1 MGEKRRRRMR
11 RENDKWIGKKI
22 NEWTIEGSVSRKGE
36 GIKWICRCSCGRE
49 KEQKA
54 WNVKSGNSRMC
65 KACSG
70 KLRRRGS
77 EASFMREGEEKTN
90 GNKDNK

>member
-1 MGEKRRRRMR
+1 MR
-11 RENDKWIGKKI
+11 RENDKWIGRKI

-54 WNVKSGNSRMC
+54 WNVKSGKSRMC

-70 KLRRRGS
+70 RLRRKEKQTFKWKRGD
-77 EASFMREGEEKTN
+77 AK
-90 GNKDNK
+90 